1 MPNHEEDKGHSG
13 GELYGVFLHGKWVT
27 HSPVFTEKQAAESWL
42 MKRKPPDGYK
52 GAVVKSLRAEAREL
66 RKRAARVLEEATQ
79 ESGNLLATGHSDDDL
94 YCVFRKGKLVA
105 DAPVFTEQQTAQ
117 IWLLMQKRMTQDGYK
132 GLVVKSLKAETKERR
147 KKAARVLV
155 QSGSRSIYLHLR
167 NSSTQCRC
175 RCREQTLAASSWRG
189 RKPPKG
195 RIAHLGGRKTPL
207 WCPVVC
213 RGWERGV
220 ECSKSA
226 S

>member
-155 QSGSRSIYLHLR
+155 DAERESVHL
-167 NSSTQCRC
+167 
-175 RCREQTLAASSWRG
+175 LALA
-189 RKPPKG
+189 KQLD
-195 RIAHLGGRKTPL
+195 AVPL
-207 WCPVVC
+207 PLP
-213 RGWERGV
+213 GTNFGGV
-220 ECSKSA
+220 ELERPKASKGSY
-226 S
+226 SSFGREKNTTVVSGGLRGLGKRR